1 MLERK
6 ERSREEVA
14 LRAYELYLERGSEQ
28 GRDVED
34 WLGAE
39 KELRDEPAAGT
50 AKTRAAQ
57 AGSSTIN

>member
-1 MLERK
+1 MGVGVPAPALTAKEVAMFERK

-39 KELRDEPAAGT
+39 K
-50 AKTRAAQ
+50 
-57 AGSSTIN
+57 S